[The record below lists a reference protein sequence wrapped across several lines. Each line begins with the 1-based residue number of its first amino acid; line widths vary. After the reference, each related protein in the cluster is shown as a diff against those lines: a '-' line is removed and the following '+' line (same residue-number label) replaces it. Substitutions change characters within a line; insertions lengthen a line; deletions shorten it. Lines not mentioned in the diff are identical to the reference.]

1 MDHKTAKKIKS
12 SGSQIEKILGRA
24 LWKNGMRYRKNDKTV
39 FGKPDFVFKKKKVAI
54 FCDSEFWHGY
64 NYITKSERFKTNQEF
79 WGKKILQNIQ
89 RDEVVNE
96 KLKDEGWTI
105 LRFWGREIQ
114 KELDKCIAIVER
126 SLM

>member
-1 MDHKTAKKIKS
+1 
-12 SGSQIEKILGRA
+12 
-24 LWKNGMRYRKNDKTV
+24 
-39 FGKPDFVFKKKKVAI
+39 
-54 FCDSEFWHGY
+54 
-64 NYITKSERFKTNQEF
+64 
-79 WGKKILQNIQ
+79 LQNIQ